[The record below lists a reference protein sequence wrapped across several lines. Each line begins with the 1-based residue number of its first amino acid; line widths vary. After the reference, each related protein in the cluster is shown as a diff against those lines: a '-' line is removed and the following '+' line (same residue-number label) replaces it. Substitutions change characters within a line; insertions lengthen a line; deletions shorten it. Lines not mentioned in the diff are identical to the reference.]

1 MNTKA
6 YAGKGLRIDL
16 SAQRVTTEPLTDQM
30 MREYIGGYLLGM
42 KILWDEYR
50 PEYGAFDPRN
60 PLIFCTGPLTG
71 TRTPTANSLTC
82 HTKSPIADTFVSG
95 RAGGHFGPMLKFAGY
110 DYIVITGRA
119 ARPVWIWIDDGKVE
133 IRDARTLWGM
143 KTSEADAAIKG
154 IVGSDEVET
163 LTIGPAGEKLVRF
176 ATANCN
182 IDRAFGRG
190 GPGAVMGSKNLKGI
204 AVRGSRNIEIADVK
218 RFNAAVKKNFKELE
232 ERDAWSWEM
241 QPKVGTAGWM
251 EAINYYSMLPINNYQ
266 KTYDDKIAGGI
277 DHNAYL
283 KNFEYRKYACGNCAL
298 SCAHYIPTIKKGKYA
313 GFSSG
318 TLEYETAAGLGA
330 RCGVGDI
337 LAVAQANAICAEYGI
352 DTISCGSTIAW
363 AMECFERGLI
373 TKKDTG
379 GIDLTFGNAEA
390 MVRMTELIGEKEGFG
405 VILAEGSSR
414 ASSIIGKGSE
424 KYAMVVKSLEMSG
437 TSPRGSKCG
446 ALMFAIN
453 ERGGHHMDPYAPT
466 IEAYGYVIAEAGIP
480 EALNPYE
487 DGKTGDVYKLKNYTK
502 LADILGTCAF
512 AVINLQTLPDTY
524 GEQFSA
530 ATGIELKGT
539 DLLKYSEKLTTL
551 MRAFNA
557 REGLTAKDDTL
568 PDRFTKE
575 EVEVRVPAE
584 LQKWTNGKTSI
595 MRKIDLQKNLKDYY
609 AAAGYDMQTGL
620 PSYRKFEELG
630 LAKVAD
636 ELKAKGI
643 KLV

>member
-1 MNTKA
+1 MMTKA

-16 SAQRVTTEPLTDQM
+16 SGQRVTTEPLTDQM

-50 PEYGAFDPRN
+50 PEYGAFDPKN

-71 TRTPTANSLTC
+71 TRAPTANSLTC
-82 HTKSPIADTFVSG
+82 NTKSPIATSFVSG

-110 DYIVITGRA
+110 DYIVITGRS

-133 IRDARTLWGM
+133 IRDARSLWGM
-143 KTSEADAAIKG
+143 KTSEVDAAMKG

-176 ATANCN
+176 AIASCN

-190 GPGAVMGSKNLKGI
+190 GVGAVMGSKNLKGI
-204 AVRGSRNIEIADVK
+204 AVRGSQNIGLADAK

-232 ERDAWSWEM
+232 ERDPWSWDM

-266 KTYDDKIAGGI
+266 KTYDDKISGGI
-277 DHNAYL
+277 DHKAYL

-298 SCAHYIPTIKKGKYA
+298 SCAHYIPTITKGKYA
-313 GFSSG
+313 GLSSG

-337 LAVAQANAICAEYGI
+337 LAVAKANAICAEYGI

-379 GIDLTFGNAEA
+379 GIDLTFGNADA
-390 MVRMTELIGEKEGFG
+390 MVRMTELIGMKEGFG
-405 VILAEGSSR
+405 AILAEGSLR
-414 ASSIIGKGSE
+414 ASSIIGKGTE
-424 KYAMVVKSLEMSG
+424 KYAMVVKALEMSG

-446 ALMFAIN
+446 ALMFAVN

-466 IEAYGYVIAEAGIP
+466 IEAYGYTIAEAGIP

-487 DGKTGDVYKLKNYTK
+487 DGNTGDVYKLKNYTK

-512 AVINLQTLPDTY
+512 ALINLQTLPDTY
-524 GEQFSA
+524 GEEFSA
-530 ATGIELKGT
+530 ATGIELKGK

-568 PDRFTKE
+568 PSRFMEE
-575 EVEVRVPAE
+575 EVEIRVPEE

-595 MRKIDLQKNLKDYY
+595 MRKVDLKKNLKDYY

-620 PSYRKFEELG
+620 PSRRKFEELG
-630 LAKVAD
+630 LAKIAD
-636 ELKAKGI
+636 ELKARGI
-643 KLV
+643 KLA

>member
-1 MNTKA
+1 
-6 YAGKGLRIDL
+6 
-16 SAQRVTTEPLTDQM
+16 
-30 MREYIGGYLLGM
+30 
-42 KILWDEYR
+42 
-50 PEYGAFDPRN
+50 
-60 PLIFCTGPLTG
+60 
-71 TRTPTANSLTC
+71 
-82 HTKSPIADTFVSG
+82 
-95 RAGGHFGPMLKFAGY
+95 
-110 DYIVITGRA
+110 
-119 ARPVWIWIDDGKVE
+119 
-133 IRDARTLWGM
+133 
-143 KTSEADAAIKG
+143 
-154 IVGSDEVET
+154 
-163 LTIGPAGEKLVRF
+163 
-176 ATANCN
+176 
-182 IDRAFGRG
+182 
-190 GPGAVMGSKNLKGI
+190 
-204 AVRGSRNIEIADVK
+204 
-218 RFNAAVKKNFKELE
+218 
-232 ERDAWSWEM
+232 
-241 QPKVGTAGWM
+241 M
-251 EAINYYSMLPINNYQ
+251 EAINYYSMLPINNFQ

-298 SCAHYIPTIKKGKYA
+298 TCAHYIPTIKKGKYA
-313 GFSSG
+313 GLSSG

-405 VILAEGSSR
+405 ALLAEGSSR

-424 KYAMVVKSLEMSG
+424 KYAMVVKALEMSG
-437 TSPRGSKCG
+437 TSPRASKCG

-466 IEAYGYVIAEAGIP
+466 IEAYGYTIAEAGIP
-480 EALNPYE
+480 DALNPYE
-487 DGKTGDVYKLKNYTK
+487 DGKTGDVYKLKNYAK

-512 AVINLQTLPDTY
+512 AIINLQTLPDTY

-530 ATGIELKGT
+530 ATGIELKGK

-575 EVEVRVPAE
+575 EVEIRVPEE

-595 MRKIDLQKNLKDYY
+595 MRKVDLQKNLKDYY

-643 KLV
+643 KLA

>member
-1 MNTKA
+1 MTKA

-16 SAQRVTTEPLTDQM
+16 TGQRITTEPLTEQM
-30 MREYIGGYLLGM
+30 IREYIGGYLLGM

-71 TRTPTANSLTC
+71 TRAPTANSLTC
-82 HTKSPIADTFVSG
+82 NTKSPIAQSFVSG

-110 DYIVITGRA
+110 DYIVITGKA
-119 ARPVWIWIDDGKVE
+119 ARPVWIWIDNGKVE
-133 IRDARTLWGM
+133 LRDAGSLWGM
-143 KTSEADAAIKG
+143 KTSETDASLKAI
-154 IVGSDEVET
+154 VESDEIET
-163 LTIGPAGEKLVRF
+163 LTIGPAGEKLVRL

-182 IDRAFGRG
+182 IDRVFGRG
-190 GPGAVMGSKNLKGI
+190 GPGAVMGSKNLKAI
-204 AVRGSRNIEIADVK
+204 AVRGSSNIELADAM

-232 ERDAWSWEM
+232 ERDPWSWEM

-251 EAINYYSMLPINNYQ
+251 EAINYYSMLPINNFQ
-266 KTYDDKIAGGI
+266 KTYDDAVAGGI

-283 KNFEYRKYACGNCAL
+283 KNFEYRKYACANCAL
-298 SCAHYIPTIKKGKYA
+298 TCAHYVPTIKEGKYA
-313 GFSSG
+313 GLSSG
-318 TLEYETAAGLGA
+318 TIEYETAAGLGA

-337 LAVAQANAICAEYGI
+337 LAVMEANVICAEYGI

-363 AMECFERGLI
+363 AMECYERGLI
-373 TKKDTG
+373 DKKDTG
-379 GIDLTFGNAEA
+379 GIELRFGNADA
-390 MVRMTELIGEKEGFG
+390 MVHMAELIGKKEGFG
-405 VILAEGSSR
+405 AILAEGSYI

-424 KYAMVVKSLEMSG
+424 KYAMVVKGLEMSG

-466 IEAYGYVIAEAGIP
+466 IEAYGYTIAEAGIP

-487 DGKTGDVYKLKNYTK
+487 DGNTGPVYLLKSYTK

-530 ATGIELKGT
+530 ATGIELTGQE
-539 DLLKYSEKLTTL
+539 LLKRSEKLTTL

-557 REGLTAKDDTL
+557 REGLSAKDDSL
-568 PDRFTKE
+568 PERFLTE
-575 EVEVRVPAE
+575 EVEVRVPEE
-584 LQKWTNGKTSI
+584 LRKWTNGKTSI
-595 MRKIDLQKNLKDYY
+595 MRKVNLKKNLEDYY
-609 AAAGYDMQTGL
+609 TAAGYDMVTGL
-620 PSYRKFEELG
+620 PSRKKFDELG
-630 LAKVAD
+630 LSKVAD
-636 ELKAKGI
+636 ELQAKGI
-643 KLV
+643 RLT